1 MAKDTVNDF
10 YRAPLSPEQVRRLID
25 THSFRV
31 IVQPSSLRIFSDD
44 DYIKAGATVS
54 DDLSEACLIIGIK
67 KMACGSILP
76 DKSYMFFGHVI
87 KAQKSNVDVLDK
99 LLVSQVLA
107 VP

>member
-1 MAKDTVNDF
+1 LAEDTANYF

-67 KMACGSILP
+67 KMACASILP